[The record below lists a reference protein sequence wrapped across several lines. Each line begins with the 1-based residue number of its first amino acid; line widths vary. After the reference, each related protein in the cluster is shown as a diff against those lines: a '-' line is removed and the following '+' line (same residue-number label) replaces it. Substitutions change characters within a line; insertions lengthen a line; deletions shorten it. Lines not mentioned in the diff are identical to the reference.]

1 MPASNQSPGKLRG
14 GADAAARSLCSGNKK
29 RESEMKTF
37 DLVIK
42 NARVVRPND
51 TGVDCLDIGI
61 ANGKVTRLAAE
72 IRAEDAGEVFD
83 AKKLLAFP
91 GCVDAHM
98 HVGIYRPLAEDAVSE
113 SKAAAMGGVTSSLN
127 YIRTGH
133 YYLNRGGPYREVMPE
148 VLKLSEGRFWV
159 DYGYHV
165 APIESAHLGEMDY
178 LAREH
183 GVTSF
188 KIFMFYGGY
197 GLHGKSAAQNQF
209 LMLGPEDRYDIAHF
223 EFVMRAA
230 RSVMDRH
237 PELADH
243 ISVSLHCE
251 LADIL
256 NAYTTLVE
264 REGKLTGLHAYS
276 AARPPHSEGLA
287 VWIASYLA
295 NETDCMNINLLH
307 LSSRKAIDA
316 AWTMQQVFP
325 HIHFR
330 REVTV
335 GHLLLD
341 TDCACA
347 VHAKVN
353 PPIRPR
359 EDVEALWQ
367 AVLDRKVDWIVSDHA
382 CCAAEQKWAQ
392 DDPDNIWLAKSGFG
406 GTEYLLSGV
415 LSEGSKR
422 GLSYNRMAELLSWNP
437 ARRFG
442 LLSKGDIAPGF
453 DADIV
458 LVDPHESLHRALRRF
473 GIRSRDTRPSRA
485 RNSPAGSRAPSC
497 AERSSTRT
505 ERSSDRRAAAICA
518 DRSNDV
524 PGPPLN
530 SGRGFVLSSPVVI
543 SSVAPS
549 VARTGGPPLVSSMK
563 STLPST
569 DLRPLERTREFGF
582 VVPKLL

>member
-1 MPASNQSPGKLRG
+1 
-14 GADAAARSLCSGNKK
+14 
-29 RESEMKTF
+29 MKTF

-42 NARVVRPND
+42 NARVVRPK
-51 TGVDCLDIGI
+51 GVGADALDIGI
-61 ANGKVTRLAAE
+61 KDGKVVKLAPDIKAD
-72 IRAEDAGEVFD
+72 DANEVFD
-83 AKKLLAFP
+83 AKRQLAFP

-98 HVGIYRPLAEDAVSE
+98 HVGIYRPLAQDAVSE

-127 YIRTGH
+127 YIRTGA

-148 VLKLSEGRFWV
+148 VLKLSDGRFHV

-165 APIESAHLGEMDY
+165 APIESRHLGEMEY
-178 LAREH
+178 LALEH

-197 GLHGKSAAQNQF
+197 GLHGKSTAQNEF

-223 EFVMRAA
+223 EFIMRSA
-230 RSVMDRH
+230 RAIVERH
-237 PELADH
+237 PALADH

-264 REGKLTGLHAYS
+264 REGKLTGLKAYS

-295 NETDCMNINLLH
+295 NETNCMNINLLH
-307 LSSRKAIDA
+307 LSSRKAVDA

-325 HIHFR
+325 HIAFR

-341 TDCACA
+341 TDCDCA

-367 AVLDRKVDWIVSDHA
+367 AVLDRKIDWIVSDHA
-382 CCAAEQKWAQ
+382 CCSAEQKWSK
-392 DDPDNIWLAKSGFG
+392 DDPNNIWMAKSGFG

-415 LSEGSKR
+415 VSEGSKR
-422 GLSYNRMAELLSWNP
+422 GMSYNRMAELLSYNP
-437 ARRFG
+437 AQRFG
-442 LLSKGDIAPGF
+442 LHSKGDIAPGF

-458 LVDPHESLHRALRRF
+458 LVDPDESFVVHADESESEQGYSPFEGQELTGRVKTTFLRGALIYDKGDVVGAPRGRYLHR
-473 GIRSRDTRPSRA
+473 PS
-485 RNSPAGSRAPSC
+485 
-497 AERSSTRT
+497 
-505 ERSSDRRAAAICA
+505 
-518 DRSNDV
+518 
-524 PGPPLN
+524 
-530 SGRGFVLSSPVVI
+530 
-543 SSVAPS
+543 
-549 VARTGGPPLVSSMK
+549 K
-563 STLPST
+563 
-569 DLRPLERTREFGF
+569 
-582 VVPKLL
+582 

>member
-1 MPASNQSPGKLRG
+1 
-14 GADAAARSLCSGNKK
+14 
-29 RESEMKTF
+29 MKTF

-42 NARVVRPND
+42 NARVVRPK
-51 TGVDCLDIGI
+51 GVGADALDIGI
-61 ANGKVTRLAAE
+61 KDGKVVNLAPDIKAD
-72 IRAEDAGEVFD
+72 DANEVFD
-83 AKKLLAFP
+83 AKRQLAFP

-98 HVGIYRPLAEDAVSE
+98 HVGIYRPLAQDAVSE

-127 YIRTGH
+127 YIRTGA

-148 VLKLSEGRFWV
+148 VLKLSDGRFHV

-165 APIESAHLGEMDY
+165 APIESRHLGEMEY
-178 LAREH
+178 LALEH

-197 GLHGKSAAQNQF
+197 GLHGKSTAQNEF

-223 EFVMRAA
+223 EFIMRSA
-230 RSVMDRH
+230 RAIVERH
-237 PELADH
+237 PALADH

-264 REGKLTGLHAYS
+264 REGKLTGLKAYS

-295 NETDCMNINLLH
+295 NETNCMNINLLH
-307 LSSRKAIDA
+307 LSSRKAVDA

-325 HIHFR
+325 HIAFR

-341 TDCACA
+341 TDCDCA

-367 AVLDRKVDWIVSDHA
+367 AVLDRKIDWIVSDHA
-382 CCAAEQKWAQ
+382 CCSAEQKWSK
-392 DDPDNIWLAKSGFG
+392 DDPNNIWMAKSGFG

-415 LSEGSKR
+415 VSEGSKR
-422 GLSYNRMAELLSWNP
+422 GMSYNRMAELLSYNP
-437 ARRFG
+437 AQRFG
-442 LLSKGDIAPGF
+442 LHSKGDIAPGF

-458 LVDPHESLHRALRRF
+458 LVDPDESFVVHADESESEQGYSPFEGQELTGRVKTTFLRGALIYDKGDVLGAPRGRYLRR
-473 GIRSRDTRPSRA
+473 PS
-485 RNSPAGSRAPSC
+485 
-497 AERSSTRT
+497 
-505 ERSSDRRAAAICA
+505 
-518 DRSNDV
+518 
-524 PGPPLN
+524 
-530 SGRGFVLSSPVVI
+530 
-543 SSVAPS
+543 
-549 VARTGGPPLVSSMK
+549 K
-563 STLPST
+563 
-569 DLRPLERTREFGF
+569 
-582 VVPKLL
+582 

>member
-1 MPASNQSPGKLRG
+1 
-14 GADAAARSLCSGNKK
+14 
-29 RESEMKTF
+29 MKTF

-42 NARVVRPND
+42 NARVVRPKGIGAD
-51 TGVDCLDIGI
+51 ALDIGI
-61 ANGKVTRLAAE
+61 KDGKVAKLAPDIKAD
-72 IRAEDAGEVFD
+72 DANEVFD
-83 AKKLLAFP
+83 AKRQLAFP

-98 HVGIYRPLAEDAVSE
+98 HVGIYRPLAQDAVSE

-127 YIRTGH
+127 YIRTGA

-148 VLKLSEGRFWV
+148 VRKLSDGRFYV

-165 APIESAHLGEMDY
+165 APIENRHLGEMEY
-178 LAREH
+178 LALEH

-197 GLHGKSAAQNQF
+197 GLHGKSTAQNEF
-209 LMLGPEDRYDIAHF
+209 LMLGPDDRYDIAHF
-223 EFVMRAA
+223 EFVMRSA
-230 RSVMDRH
+230 RAIVEKH
-237 PELADH
+237 PELADY

-264 REGKLTGLHAYS
+264 REGKLTGLKAYS

-295 NETDCMNINLLH
+295 NETNCMNINLLH
-307 LSSRKAIDA
+307 LSSRKAVDA

-325 HIHFR
+325 HIAFR

-341 TDCACA
+341 TDCDCA

-367 AVLDRKVDWIVSDHA
+367 AVFDRKIDWIVSDHA
-382 CCAAEQKWAQ
+382 CCSAEQKWSK
-392 DDPDNIWLAKSGFG
+392 DDPNNIWMAKSGFG
-406 GTEYLLSGV
+406 GTEYLLSGIV
-415 LSEGSKR
+415 SEGSKR
-422 GLSYNRMAELLSWNP
+422 GMSYNRMAELLSYNP
-437 ARRFG
+437 AQRFG
-442 LLSKGDIAPGF
+442 LHSKGDIAPGF

-458 LVDPHESLHRALRRF
+458 LVDPDESFVVHADESESEQGYSPFEGQELTGRVKSTFLRGALIYDKGDVVGTPRGRYLHR
-473 GIRSRDTRPSRA
+473 PS
-485 RNSPAGSRAPSC
+485 
-497 AERSSTRT
+497 
-505 ERSSDRRAAAICA
+505 
-518 DRSNDV
+518 
-524 PGPPLN
+524 
-530 SGRGFVLSSPVVI
+530 
-543 SSVAPS
+543 
-549 VARTGGPPLVSSMK
+549 K
-563 STLPST
+563 
-569 DLRPLERTREFGF
+569 
-582 VVPKLL
+582 